1 MRGVYCNQGCEQI
14 IEISESVLKRE
25 KTPEGHMAQFRIHL
39 VVPVVSSAIA
49 IGGILVAAPQQPA
62 PPAPPPN
69 ITRTPAQQQI
79 DPPEP
84 APGQGVDLTI
94 KIIDAM
100 TGSGLPAVAI
110 ELRRTPPQ
118 LTPANIAQFQTL
130 DRRRWSYTKTT
141 DGKGEVTIP
150 NVLADAYT
158 IVPTLTGYAL
168 AKGAPESIMLV
179 AAKKTTP
186 VTMRMWRAVTVEG
199 TVVDPDKNPVP
210 GATVE
215 ILTEGWTGGLRTMA
229 LAQPSVV
236 TDPSGNFSFPTILSG
251 TYFMRVRPPQALVQ
265 QQLKATAP
273 KPEALVDTMY
283 PGVLYMEQATPIPVG
298 ESNLFGV
305 RVEMKSS
312 PYFTLKGRVY
322 GIPPEVKSS
331 GLVLMRRVGFDSP
344 FPFLWATPYDG
355 SLRAQLAPDGTFIAP
370 NIPPGPYWAGYTPA
384 GPVRGGTQFLIA
396 DRDVDNFSFDVTPG
410 VALSGRAV
418 YEDGTPV
425 EAGRT
430 ASLGVFISNM
440 GVYPRDFAIER
451 NGEFNVSGL
460 PTGAYRMDFADGLVI
475 KRVDLNA
482 QRYTGGDFELNS
494 APTGPAT
501 LTLSR
506 QGGGIQG
513 SVDVHD
519 RAKSY
524 ARGMITIAK
533 QPFRATDTVQR
544 KYLNGATTFAVEHLE
559 AGHYRVCAWLEEGSD
574 VDRVLGNPQ
583 YENQLSGRC
592 ESVEISGDEKRSV
605 MLKQLSTVD
614 FRN

>member
-1 MRGVYCNQGCEQI
+1 
-14 IEISESVLKRE
+14 
-25 KTPEGHMAQFRIHL
+25 MANFRLQFTA
-39 VVPVVSSAIA
+39 VVVTSLIA
-49 IGGILVAAPQQPA
+49 ISGIIVSAQQQPPPPT
-62 PPAPPPN
+62 PPAVPN
-69 ITRTPAQQQI
+69 RPPAQQQI

-84 APGQGVDLTI
+84 APGQGVDLTL
-94 KIIDAM
+94 KIVDAS
-100 TGSGLPAVAI
+100 TGSGLPGVAI

-118 LTPANIAQFQTL
+118 LTPANFATL
-130 DRRRWSYTKTT
+130 DRRRWSYMKTT
-141 DGKGEVTIP
+141 DGKGDVTIP
-150 NVLADAYT
+150 NVFADAYT

-168 AKGAPESIMLV
+168 AKGAPESITLV
-179 AAKKTTP
+179 AAKKVTP

-229 LAQPSVV
+229 LAQPSVL
-236 TDPSGNFSFPTILSG
+236 TGPSGNFSFPTILSG

-298 ESNLFGV
+298 DSNLYGV
-305 RVEMKSS
+305 RVEMKSN

-322 GIPPEVKSS
+322 AIPPEVKGS

-344 FPFLWATPYDG
+344 FPFLFATPYDG
-355 SLRAQLAPDGTFIAP
+355 SLRAQLAADGSFTAP

-396 DRDVDNFSFDVTPG
+396 DRDVDNFSFDVIPG
-410 VALSGRAV
+410 VTFSGRAV

-425 EAGRT
+425 EPGKNV
-430 ASLGVFISNM
+430 SLGVFISNM
-440 GVYPRDFAIER
+440 GVYPRGFSIEQ
-451 NGEFNVSGL
+451 NGEFEASGL
-460 PTGAYRMDFADGLVI
+460 PIGAYRMDFDDGLVI

-482 QRYTGGDFELNS
+482 QRYPGGDFELNS

-501 LTLSR
+501 VTVSR
-506 QGGGIQG
+506 KGGGIQG
-513 SVDVHD
+513 SIDMHD
-519 RAKSY
+519 RAKAY
-524 ARGMITIAK
+524 ARGLVTIAK
-533 QPFRATDTVQR
+533 QPFRATDAVRR

-559 AGHYRVCAWLEEGSD
+559 AGHYRVCAWLEEGTD

-592 ESVEISGDEKRSV
+592 ESVEISGDENRSV

-614 FRN
+614 FKN

>member
-1 MRGVYCNQGCEQI
+1 MTIYRN
-14 IEISESVLKRE
+14 
-25 KTPEGHMAQFRIHL
+25 HL
-39 VVPVVSSAIA
+39 TVIAVSSAIA
-49 IGGILVAAPQQPA
+49 ITGILAAAPQQQ
-62 PPAPPPN
+62 PPDLNRP
-69 ITRTPAQQQI
+69 PAQQQI

-84 APGQGVDLTI
+84 APGQGVDLPL
-94 KIIDAM
+94 KIVDAT
-100 TGSGLPAVAI
+100 TGNGLPAVTI
-110 ELRRTPPQ
+110 ELRRNPPP
-118 LTPANIAQFQTL
+118 LTPANIAQIQTL

-168 AKGAPESIMLV
+168 AKGAPESVTIV
-179 AAKKTTP
+179 AAKKATP
-186 VTMRMWRAVTVEG
+186 VTMRMWRAVAVEG
-199 TVVDPDKNPVP
+199 TVIDPDKNPVR
-210 GATVE
+210 GASVE
-215 ILTEGWTGGLRTMA
+215 ILTEGWVGGLRTMA
-229 LAQPSVV
+229 LAQPALS
-236 TDPSGNFSFPTILSG
+236 TDSSGNFSFPAILSG
-251 TYFMRVRPPQALVQ
+251 TYFMRVKPPQALVQ

-283 PGVLYMEQATPIPVG
+283 PGVLYMEQATPIPVN
-298 ESNLFGV
+298 EANLYGV

-322 GIPPEVKSS
+322 GIPPEVKFS

-344 FPFLWATPYDG
+344 FPFLWATPYAG
-355 SLRAQLAPDGTFIAP
+355 ALSVQLAADGTFTAP

-384 GPVRGGTQFLIA
+384 GPVRGGTQFLIV
-396 DRDVDNFSFDVTPG
+396 DRDVDGFSFDVTPG
-410 VALSGRAV
+410 VTFSGRAV

-425 EAGRT
+425 EAGKI
-430 ASLGVFISNM
+430 ASLGIFISNM
-440 GVYPRDFAIER
+440 GVYPRDFAIEQ
-451 NGEFNVSGL
+451 NGEFSAGGL

-482 QRYTGGDFELNS
+482 RRYPDGDFELNS

-501 LTLSR
+501 VTLSR
-506 QGGGIQG
+506 RGGGIQG
-513 SVDVHD
+513 SIDMQD
-519 RAKSY
+519 RAKAY
-524 ARGMITIAK
+524 ARGMVTIAK
-533 QPFRATDTVQR
+533 QPFRATDTVKR

-559 AGHYRVCAWLEEGSD
+559 SGHYRVCAWLEEGSD

-592 ESVEISGDEKRSV
+592 ESVEISGDESKSV

-614 FRN
+614 FKN